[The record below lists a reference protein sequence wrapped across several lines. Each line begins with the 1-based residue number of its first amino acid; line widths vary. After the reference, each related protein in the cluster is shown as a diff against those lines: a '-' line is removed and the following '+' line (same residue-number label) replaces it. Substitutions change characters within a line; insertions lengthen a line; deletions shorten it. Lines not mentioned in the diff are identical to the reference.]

1 MDKPLISVIIPVY
14 KTGEYLEKCLQSVIN
29 QTYKNTQIILV
40 DDGSPDKSGELC
52 DKLAMND
59 SRIVVLHKENGG
71 LSSAR
76 NEGLNI
82 AKGDFVSFVDSD
94 DYIDENM
101 FNDLYLLLAEH
112 NAQIA
117 CCGIERVSENGHLNY
132 FNPDVNEFFVAEQKE
147 ALKKLTFNTH
157 ITNSLCDKLFKA
169 NIFKDL
175 RMTQGIIY
183 EDHDVM
189 HKCIMGAQRVV
200 YTGKP
205 YYKYFVNENS
215 ITGGSFSEK
224 HFCFLPVGRKR
235 LEFYREN
242 SRENLPFAVVQYV
255 EWGLDLVYKSGKNK
269 TCLHSRKELIK
280 ELKGILKENKSLP
293 FSKNTKLK
301 VIFFK
306 MGTPVFMLF
315 LNIFYLLKGI

>member
-1 MDKPLISVIIPVY
+1 MNKPLISVIIPVY
-14 KTGEYLEKCLQSVIN
+14 KTGEHLPKCLQSVLN
-29 QTYKNTQIILV
+29 QSYKNIEIILV
-40 DDGSPDKSGELC
+40 DDGSPDNSGELC
-52 DKLAMND
+52 DTLALTD
-59 SRIVVLHKENGG
+59 DRIVVLHKENGG

-76 NEGLNI
+76 NAGLDI

-94 DYIDENM
+94 DYIDEKM
-101 FNDLYLLLAEH
+101 LEDLHSLITVH

-117 CCGIERVSENGHLNY
+117 CCGIERLNQEGHLNY
-132 FNPDVNEFFVAEQKE
+132 FNTDINEFFVVEKSE

-157 ITNSLCDKLFKA
+157 ITNSLCDKLFSV

-189 HKCIMGAQRVV
+189 HKCIMNASRVV

-205 YYKYFVNENS
+205 YYKYFVNDNS

-224 HFCFLPVGRKR
+224 HFLFLPVGRKR

-242 SRENLPFAVVQYV
+242 SPENLPFAIAQYV

-269 TCLHSRKELIK
+269 TCLALRKELIK
-280 ELKGILKENKSLP
+280 EIKTLLKENGSLP
-293 FSKNTKLK
+293 FNKNTKLK
-301 VIFFK
+301 VAFFK
-306 MGTPVFMLF
+306 LGTPVYMLF
-315 LNIFYLLKGI
+315 LNIFYLLKG